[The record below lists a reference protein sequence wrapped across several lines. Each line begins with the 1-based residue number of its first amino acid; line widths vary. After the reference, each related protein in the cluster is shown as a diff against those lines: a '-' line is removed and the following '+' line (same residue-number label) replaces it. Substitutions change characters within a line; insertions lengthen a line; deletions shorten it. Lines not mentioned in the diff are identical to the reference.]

1 VRVPPCNRFITEL
14 PQARLHRRCTRSFFA
29 TDQQQVAG
37 VHQQSERL
45 TRDEH
50 RVQPMDRV
58 GKGVIP
64 PAKLKYQKAIGMMLR
79 RWRSLWIHCQRKR
92 IMNRNCPRKPIPI
105 HTISR
110 GPSVFRYVAAA
121 SSRLCI
127 SRDPQH
133 IAAAAV
139 GLTGGR
145 YRIQGQ
151 FEPLAA
157 RVIDAPDMVEFPRN
171 EVSGVQHRQE

>member
-1 VRVPPCNRFITEL
+1 
-14 PQARLHRRCTRSFFA
+14 
-29 TDQQQVAG
+29 
-37 VHQQSERL
+37 
-45 TRDEH
+45 
-50 RVQPMDRV
+50 
-58 GKGVIP
+58 
-64 PAKLKYQKAIGMMLR
+64 MMLR

-92 IMNRNCPRKPIPI
+92 IMNRNWPRKPIPI

-171 EVSGVQHRQE
+171 EVSSVQQRQECAPFLGAHQSEAACWITAQVLSYAFDVGQLRPGAEHKHKAGLYV